1 MHISDWSSDVCSS
14 DLRDPPVTQVKH
26 TFTRIRAEG
35 TASVQDRA
43 IAEEVPIA
51 IEMGGLGYAVLMATP
66 ADLEDLAYG
75 FTWSERLIDR
85 SDQITFVDQ
94 HVTQDGVILRVGL
107 SADVL
112 PRIHDRVRHRPSE
125 SSCGLC
131 GQLGRASVRE
141 KVCMYV

>member
-1 MHISDWSSDVCSS
+1 
-14 DLRDPPVTQVKH
+14 
-26 TFTRIRAEG
+26 
-35 TASVQDRA
+35 
-43 IAEEVPIA
+43 
-51 IEMGGLGYAVLMATP
+51 MGGLGYAVLMATP

-107 SADVL
+107 SAAVL
-112 PRIHDRVRHRPSE
+112 PRIHDRVRHRTSE

-131 GQLGRASVRE
+131 GLRSEERRVGKGCVSKCDIRWSP
-141 KVCMYV
+141 

>member
-1 MHISDWSSDVCSS
+1 
-14 DLRDPPVTQVKH
+14 
-26 TFTRIRAEG
+26 
-35 TASVQDRA
+35 
-43 IAEEVPIA
+43 
-51 IEMGGLGYAVLMATP
+51 MGGLGYAVLMATP

-112 PRIHDRVRHRPSE
+112 PRIHDRVRHRTSE

-131 GQLGRASVRE
+131 GLENLEQAMRPLQVLPDTWPQIGRASGRE
-141 KVCMYV
+141 SVCQSV

>member
-66 ADLEDLAYG
+66 ADLDDLAYG
-75 FTWSERLIDR
+75 FTWSTEE
-85 SDQITFVDQ
+85 S
-94 HVTQDGVILRVGL
+94 RVGKECV
-107 SADVL
+107 SK
-112 PRIHDRVRHRPSE
+112 
-125 SSCGLC
+125 
-131 GQLGRASVRE
+131 GRTWGSP
-141 KVCMYV
+141 